1 VGGIEPAT
9 AARIACDTDLVAA
22 VVGGRGEV
30 LALGR
35 SRRLVSRGQRRA
47 LMIRDGMCQFPGC
60 HQVRHLDAHHVVPW
74 SRGGPTDVDN
84 LVLLCRF
91 HHTAVHEGGMTI
103 VRATEPVAGAG
114 GRWDVV
120 MPDGTAPYPWW
131 HADTLARQLAE
142 QADLRRQAELAAE
155 FDAVIEGVDGFGH
168 PDARRILP
176 GWAGEPFDIHECV
189 QALYRMQI
197 VEDDDQGEWAAA

>member
-1 VGGIEPAT
+1 M
-9 AARIACDTDLVAA
+9 AA
-22 VVGGRGEV
+22 VVGAGSEV

-60 HQVRHLDAHHVVPW
+60 HQLRHLDAHHVVAW
-74 SRGGPTDVDN
+74 ARGGPTDLDN

-103 VRATEPVAGAG
+103 ARAAEPATGR
-114 GRWDVV
+114 RWDVV

-142 QADLRRQAELAAE
+142 QSDRRRQTELAAE
-155 FDAVIEGVDGFGH
+155 FDAVLEGVDSFSH

-197 VEDDDQGEWAAA
+197 AEDEDQEAWAAA